1 MTGRDDV
8 DAANCTKIQCNKSS
22 SKIQELQDPCPC
34 MSYNQYSST
43 VRLQIDRPLMFT
55 RQPRDRTTQQTT
67 ERNNRALRSW
77 PKFSSDFATCH
88 SHPSCR
94 KPRAESSI
102 PQPVS
107 PWAKGM
113 REQLSMRM
121 PRAAAHAWR
130 RRCRAHDHNRST
142 TTEVLVESASS
153 WTRSEVLMVRTVCT
167 SSAHASLVR
176 VLLKPFGPGVP
187 TCHDM

>member
-1 MTGRDDV
+1 MNCGAGLALSRARRRRFTLTGRDDV

-43 VRLQIDRPLMFT
+43 VRLQTDRPLMFT

-94 KPRAESSI
+94 KPRAKSSI

-121 PRAAAHAWR
+121 PRAAVR
-130 RRCRAHDHNRST
+130 RWIAARGAIDST
-142 TTEVLVESASS
+142 TPLAAEI
-153 WTRSEVLMVRTVCT
+153 
-167 SSAHASLVR
+167 
-176 VLLKPFGPGVP
+176 LKR
-187 TCHDM
+187 